1 MLERAAS
8 IDTAAGT
15 LPIKGEGLRIGRD
28 GRLLLDVAQVTLDG
42 DGIVALLGPNGAGK
56 SLLLRTLA
64 GLLAPDAGNVAWNG
78 GAPDASS
85 YARLGYMLQTPVLL
99 RRSARANLE
108 FALRALGRDGEAARR
123 GANLALVAAGLETV
137 ANTSARLLSGG
148 EKQRLS
154 LARAL
159 IGEPDAVFLDEPTE
173 GLDPAASA
181 VIEKRI
187 VELSRSGA
195 LTVLVTHDLGLARR
209 VADRVMFMDGGRII
223 ETAAAKT
230 FFRKPATNEGRRFL
244 DAQ

>member
-8 IDTAAGT
+8 LDTGAGI
-15 LPIKGEGLRIGRD
+15 LPIEGESLRIGRD
-28 GRLLLDVAQVTLDG
+28 GRLLLDVPQVALDG

-64 GLLAPDAGNVAWNG
+64 GLLAPDSGVVKWNG
-78 GAPDASS
+78 RPPALSGYGA
-85 YARLGYMLQTPVLL
+85 LGYMLQTPVLL

-108 FALRALGRDGEAARR
+108 FALRALGRNGEAARI
-123 GANLALVAAGLETV
+123 GANRALFAAGLETV

-159 IGEPDAVFLDEPTE
+159 VGEPGVVFLDEPTE

-181 VIEKRI
+181 AIEKRI
-187 VELSRSGA
+187 AELGRSGA
-195 LTVLVTHDLGLARR
+195 LTVLVTHDLSLPRR
-209 VADRVMFMDGGRII
+209 VADRVMFMDGGRIC
-223 ETAAAKT
+223 ETAAAKK
-230 FFRKPATNEGRRFL
+230 FFRKPATLEGRRFL

>member
-1 MLERAAS
+1 MLERAAN
-8 IDTAAGT
+8 IETGAGI
-15 LPIKGEGLRIGRD
+15 LPIEGQGLRIGRD
-28 GRLLLDVAQVTLDG
+28 NRLLLDVPQVTLDG

-64 GLLAPDAGNVAWNG
+64 GLLAPDAGNVVWNG
-78 GAPDASS
+78 RAPDAASC
-85 YARLGYMLQTPVLL
+85 ARLGYMLQTPVLL

-108 FALRALGRDGEAARR
+108 FALRALGRNGEAARI
-123 GANLALVAAGLETV
+123 GANRALVVAGLDAV

-159 IGEPDAVFLDEPTE
+159 VGEPGVVFLDEPTE

-181 VIEKRI
+181 AIEKRI
-187 VELSRSGA
+187 AELGRSGA
-195 LTVLVTHDLGLARR
+195 LTVLVTHDLSLARR
-209 VADRVMFMDGGRII
+209 VADRVMFMDGGRIC

-244 DAQ
+244 DAR